1 MKYLC
6 CLVFLTL
13 MQASGSS
20 IEGTVTDTRSKGP
33 LMGANI
39 MLDDTMLGAASD
51 ENGYYIIKNIPIGT
65 YTLRAMFIGYES
77 YEKEVKIEA
86 DEKYVVDINL
96 KESAIEIQETKVT
109 GEKRK

>member
-1 MKYLC
+1 MKFFC
-6 CLVFLTL
+6 CLVFFALVH
-13 MQASGSS
+13 AAGSS
-20 IEGTVTDTRSKGP
+20 IEGTVTDSRSKGP

-39 MLDDTMLGAASD
+39 MLVGTMLGAASD

-65 YTLRAMFIGYES
+65 YTLRAMFIGYEV

-96 KESAIEIQETKVT
+96 KIPFLS
-109 GEKRK
+109 RS